1 MNQRPRRVRLVAAVA
16 ALTGSHCHFHGG
28 GFCNRVLHA
37 PRFKFLKAI
46 RMFVLSALL
55 SGLVFGLGLIVSGMA
70 NPAKVLGFL
79 DLTGE
84 WDPSL
89 ALVMA
94 GAIAVGFFAFLI
106 AKNRKRSFIGAEM
119 KLPTTSSIDNR
130 LLAGSA
136 LFGAGWGIAGFCPGP
151 GLVALGMGEP
161 KAIVFVA
168 AMLAG
173 MVIFSWLEKRK
184 SPAVVNPANAA

>member
-1 MNQRPRRVRLVAAVA
+1 
-16 ALTGSHCHFHGG
+16 
-28 GFCNRVLHA
+28 
-37 PRFKFLKAI
+37 
-46 RMFVLSALL
+46 MFALSALL

-79 DLTGE
+79 DLAGE

-106 AKNRKRSFIGAEM
+106 AKNRTRSIIGAEM
-119 KLPTTSSIDNR
+119 KLPTASAIDNR

-136 LFGAGWGIAGFCPGP
+136 LFGAGWGVAGFCPGP
-151 GLVALGMGEP
+151 GLVALGMGEL
-161 KAIVFVA
+161 KALVFVA
-168 AMLAG
+168 AMLVG

-184 SPAVVNPANAA
+184 SPVVVNAANTA